1 MLDDDPISF
10 DLYHPIPLMVVIS
23 GPSGVGKDSVLEA
36 LKIRRQAF
44 HFVVTA
50 TSRAP
55 RAGEQDGVDYHFV
68 SKVNFEDMIRTGQF
82 IEHAVVYGQYKGI
95 PKFEVKNGLGSRKD
109 VILRLDVQGAAR
121 IRSLFPEAVFIFLIP
136 SNYEEWL
143 DRLKNR
149 KTETDGELKARIS
162 TAREEIK
169 RVNEFDYVVINA
181 QDCLE
186 EAVDDIIAIINAE
199 HHKVTPRNIQI

>member
-1 MLDDDPISF
+1 MLEIEPISF

-36 LKIRRQAF
+36 MKARRQPF

-50 TSRAP
+50 TSRPP
-55 RAGEQDGVDYHFV
+55 RPGERDGVDYHFV
-68 SKVNFEDMIRTGQF
+68 GKEEFEDMIRSGKL

-95 PKFEVKNGLGSRKD
+95 PKFEVKNGLDSQKD

-136 SNYEEWL
+136 SDYEEWL

-149 KTETDGELKARIS
+149 KTETVDELKARVS
-162 TAREEIK
+162 TAREELK

-181 QDCLE
+181 HDCLE
-186 EAVDDIIAIINAE
+186 KAVDDIISIINAE
-199 HHKVTPRNIQI
+199 HHRVTPRNIQI